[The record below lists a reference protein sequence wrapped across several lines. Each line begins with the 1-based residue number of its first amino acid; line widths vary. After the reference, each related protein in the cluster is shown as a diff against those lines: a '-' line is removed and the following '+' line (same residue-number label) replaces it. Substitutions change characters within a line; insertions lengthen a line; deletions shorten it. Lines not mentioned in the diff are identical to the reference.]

1 VRAEIVSS
9 KQVNTEHYKGPYIL
23 QRFECHF
30 VLSVSNLV
38 KTKVL
43 ITF

>member
-1 VRAEIVSS
+1 
-9 KQVNTEHYKGPYIL
+9 
-23 QRFECHF
+23 

-43 ITF
+43 ITFYLRQFSRISWYHSHQHHESAVTED